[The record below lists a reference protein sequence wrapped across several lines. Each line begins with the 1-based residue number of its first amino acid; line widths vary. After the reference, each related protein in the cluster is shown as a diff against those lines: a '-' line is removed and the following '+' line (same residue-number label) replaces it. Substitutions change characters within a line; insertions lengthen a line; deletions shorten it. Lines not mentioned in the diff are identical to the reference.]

1 MKNNQNDNNPVKT
14 VTSEFSKPPRIP
26 PKKIN
31 SSKRNQKIITK
42 TNVSK
47 INNNTCTIKSW

>member
-26 PKKIN
+26 QKKIN
-31 SSKRNQKIITK
+31 SRKRNQKIITK